1 MFILESKGILW
12 IILTPYIL
20 KTTSSTFSLK
30 LSNRKKKEKNIMI
43 LYLHEIHNI
52 SLFPKYNFF
61 IQLNFHFSIFSKQR
75 AAFVSK
81 NFKFSN

>member
-1 MFILESKGILW
+1 MNYIN
-12 IILTPYIL
+12 TPYI
-20 KTTSSTFSLK
+20 KNNFYF
-30 LSNRKKKEKNIMI
+30 LSEALEYRKKKKKEKNIMI
-43 LYLHEIHNI
+43 LYLHEIHSI

-75 AAFVSK
+75 VAFVSK